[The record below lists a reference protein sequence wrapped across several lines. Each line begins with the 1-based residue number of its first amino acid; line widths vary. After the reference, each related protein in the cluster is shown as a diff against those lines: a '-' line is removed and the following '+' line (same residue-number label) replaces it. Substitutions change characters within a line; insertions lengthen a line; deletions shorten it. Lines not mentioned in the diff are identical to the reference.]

1 VGNGQSKAIIPHGNA
16 ADLKGYKM
24 RYEFR
29 GRTLQQAVRNSLHE
43 NTGVALRRKDDA
55 GERNSCR
62 QLARWLD
69 QLESEAG
76 DLENEIRDVERHLDG
91 LRQSRMD
98 NALAGAIGAASA
110 AAGPLASALRGARI
124 VRRLLSGGGTNLA
137 DVVSAVPVIGGAI
150 LAARSALAVAR
161 DTREIREAMNAL
173 DRLERIANAM
183 EGTAREL
190 NNEWRQ
196 NRCDIHFS

>member
-1 VGNGQSKAIIPHGNA
+1 
-16 ADLKGYKM
+16 M